1 MMDQRE
7 ATLDDLLS
15 EPIILKVMA
24 RDGVR
29 AEDVRRIVQQADART
44 IPARYRHSRAKAA
57 AYPHRK
63 ENVAVP
69 HFCSGERC

>member
-7 ATLDDLLS
+7 ATLDELLS

-29 AEDVRRIVQQADART
+29 AEDIRKLVAQASVRT
-44 IPARYRHSRAKAA
+44 RYRHSNFYAKCIAGRRADLTL
-57 AYPHRK
+57 
-63 ENVAVP
+63 
-69 HFCSGERC
+69 